1 MVRHGPFFM
10 PRCRALL
17 PALLGLLCLTA
28 CIPQPRD
35 RHIARPRPTVL
46 PNSAQMAQCTA
57 DLTAQG
63 AHFRVLP
70 DYRNETGCSAIN
82 AVMLTGAGASIT
94 NLGATRCPLA
104 NAFVRWVKGPVQ
116 QAAQDVY
123 GAHVAR
129 VVTMGSYAC
138 RQVRGVARA
147 SLSEHAFANAIDV
160 SGFVLTNGRSV
171 TVATGWTGAA
181 QDADFLRRIRKA
193 ACQRFQTVLS
203 PDYNAAHHDH
213 LHLDLG
219 RGPYCR

>member
-10 PRCRALL
+10 PQRPALWSALL
-17 PALLGLLCLTA
+17 LMLGLTA
-28 CIPQPRD
+28 CIPQPSD
-35 RHIARPRPTVL
+35 RHLARPRPSL
-46 PNSAQMAQCTA
+46 QPDSAMMRQCTA

-63 AHFRVLP
+63 ARYRVLP
-70 DYRNETGCSAIN
+70 DYRNDSGCSAIN
-82 AVMLTGAGASIT
+82 AVALSAAGASIA

-104 NAFVRWVKGPVQ
+104 SAFVRWVKGPVQ

-123 GAHVAR
+123 RARVAR
-129 VVTMGSYAC
+129 VVTMGSYSC

-160 SGFVLTNGRSV
+160 SGFVLTNGRTV

-181 QDADFLRRIRKA
+181 EDEDFLRRIRKA

-203 PDYNAAHHDH
+203 PDYNVAHRDH